1 MLNTQVIKSFTDL
14 RSNPAAIARL
24 AREAGEVCIVNR
36 SRPELVITSV
46 ADYQAKEELLDQLQ
60 DALDVIEIKEL
71 KKTTKPSDFIPLEK
85 IEAEYGLKSSKQ

>member
-36 SRPELVITSV
+36 SRPELVITTV
-46 ADYQAKEELLDQLQ
+46 ADYQAKEELLDELLDRL
-60 DALDVIEIKEL
+60 DAIEIKQL
-71 KKTTKPSDFIPLEK
+71 QKTAKPSDFTPLDQVK
-85 IEAEYGLKSSKQ
+85 KDLGLK